1 MYFLVFHGKERF
13 QNAHHDK
20 HNDAHGHDDGHDDHG
35 HHTPHESS
43 WVVTLPLILLAIP
56 SVIIGY
62 IAIEPMLFGGWFGHA
77 ITVDAVAHPAM
88 TQLAQQFHGA
98 AAMALHGL
106 QTLPFWLAVAGV
118 GSAYYLYM
126 VNPAMAQKLRERFN
140 VLYLILED
148 KYGFDRFNDWFF
160 AGGAR
165 MLGGRLWRWGDVAA
179 IDGVLVNGT
188 ARLVGRI
195 AAVVRYLQSGY
206 IYHYAFA
213 MLVGVLLLATWFAHA

>member
-1 MYFLVFHGKERF
+1 
-13 QNAHHDK
+13 
-20 HNDAHGHDDGHDDHG
+20 
-35 HHTPHESS
+35 
-43 WVVTLPLILLAIP
+43 
-56 SVIIGY
+56 
-62 IAIEPMLFGGWFGHA
+62 
-77 ITVDAVAHPAM
+77 M